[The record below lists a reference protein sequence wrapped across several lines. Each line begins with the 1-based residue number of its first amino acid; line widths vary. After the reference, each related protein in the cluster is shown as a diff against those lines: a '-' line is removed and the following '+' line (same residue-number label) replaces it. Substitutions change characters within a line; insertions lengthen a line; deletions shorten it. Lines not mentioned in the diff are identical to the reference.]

1 MLEGPTR
8 LKSEFLGSVSHELRT
23 PMNAIIG
30 YTKLMLDGL
39 DGEMT
44 AQQQTDL
51 FRVAQAADNLLGLIN
66 GLLDLAKIEAGKM
79 ELNVEEVN
87 ITEVTDEALELVR
100 PHADEKG
107 LQVRA
112 LIPTGL
118 PNVWGDRARRAH
130 RGDAL
135 MARVLVVEDDANNLD
150 VASRIIRASGHEA
163 LVAVDGVAGL
173 DLARV
178 ERPDAILVDLLL
190 PRMDGWSLTRS
201 LRTEPWA
208 ASIPIIAVSALALPS
223 DRARAIEAGG
233 DDFVSQP
240 FAPAELRAILLR
252 YFPGGAAH
260 VPLARDGA
268 PAIARGPV
276 PITLGRV
283 LIVDDEIANV
293 ELLARRLEAIGCQTQ
308 VASSGERAI
317 ALARSE
323 QPDLILLDVMMPGI
337 DGWQTCRRLK
347 SQPETADIPVIFVTA
362 KDRYE
367 DLSKG
372 FEVGGIDY
380 LTKPFEPIE
389 LAARVRSAIFTK
401 RLQDEL
407 RKTAADLKRMEQSRK
422 ELIGML
428 GHDIRNLANSV
439 VAFMQLVRMGQL
451 KPGRQ
456 EFDEL
461 LRLSESNISELLRMV
476 NALLDVYKMEEG
488 KLEAMPQVIAL
499 SALAERSI
507 AQVVPEALAKGIEL
521 ESSLPG
527 NVAVFVDDGL
537 IVRVLTNLLANAV
550 KHTPTGGKVW
560 IESVRDQ
567 SLERSIIVRVHDTGP
582 GIAAD
587 DAPHI
592 FDRFYQGAGRSR
604 GGTGLGLAF
613 CN

>member
-1 MLEGPTR
+1 
-8 LKSEFLGSVSHELRT
+8 
-23 PMNAIIG
+23 
-30 YTKLMLDGL
+30 
-39 DGEMT
+39 
-44 AQQQTDL
+44 
-51 FRVAQAADNLLGLIN
+51 
-66 GLLDLAKIEAGKM
+66 
-79 ELNVEEVN
+79 
-87 ITEVTDEALELVR
+87 
-100 PHADEKG
+100 
-107 LQVRA
+107 
-112 LIPTGL
+112 
-118 PNVWGDRARRAH
+118 
-130 RGDAL
+130 

-163 LVAVDGVAGL
+163 LVAADGVAGL

-178 ERPDAILVDLLL
+178 ERPDAVLVDLLL

-223 DRARAIEAGG
+223 DRARAIEAGC
-233 DDFVSQP
+233 DDFVSKP

-260 VPLARDGA
+260 VPIPRDGA
-268 PAIARGPV
+268 TPARAPA
-276 PITLGRV
+276 PLALGRV

-372 FEVGGIDY
+372 FEVGGVDY

-451 KPGRQ
+451 EPGRK

-488 KLEAMPQVIAL
+488 KLEAMPQAIAL
-499 SALAERSI
+499 SALAERSL
-507 AQVVPEALAKGIEL
+507 AQVAPEAIAKGIQL
-521 ESSLPG
+521 ESDLPG
-527 NVAVFVDDGL
+527 DVKVFVDDGL

-550 KHTPTGGKVW
+550 KHTPSGGKVR
-560 IESVRDQ
+560 IESARDRT
-567 SLERSIIVRVHDTGP
+567 LERSIVVRVHDTGP
-582 GIAAD
+582 GIAAE
-587 DAPHI
+587 DAPRI

-604 GGTGLGLAF
+604 GGSGLGLAF
-613 CN
+613 CKLAVELHGGTISVVNPGETGAIVQFTLPSADHTADK

>member
-1 MLEGPTR
+1 
-8 LKSEFLGSVSHELRT
+8 
-23 PMNAIIG
+23 
-30 YTKLMLDGL
+30 
-39 DGEMT
+39 
-44 AQQQTDL
+44 
-51 FRVAQAADNLLGLIN
+51 
-66 GLLDLAKIEAGKM
+66 
-79 ELNVEEVN
+79 
-87 ITEVTDEALELVR
+87 
-100 PHADEKG
+100 
-107 LQVRA
+107 
-112 LIPTGL
+112 
-118 PNVWGDRARRAH
+118 
-130 RGDAL
+130 

-163 LVAVDGVAGL
+163 LVAADGVAGL

-223 DRARAIEAGG
+223 DRARAIEAGC
-233 DDFVSQP
+233 DDFVSKP

-260 VPLARDGA
+260 IPVVRDGA
-268 PAIARGPV
+268 APTRGPAA
-276 PITLGRV
+276 ITLGRV

-372 FEVGGIDY
+372 FEVGGVDY

-451 KPGRQ
+451 EPGRQ

-488 KLEAMPQVIAL
+488 KLEAMPQAIGL
-499 SALAERSI
+499 QALAERSM
-507 AQVVPEALAKGIEL
+507 AQVAPEALAKGIQV
-521 ESSLPG
+521 ESDLPRDV
-527 NVAVFVDDGL
+527 NVFVDDGL

-550 KHTPTGGKVW
+550 KHTPSGGKVR
-560 IESVRDQ
+560 IESARDRK
-567 SLERSIIVRVHDTGP
+567 LERSIVVRVRDTGP
-582 GIAAD
+582 GIPAE
-587 DAPHI
+587 DAPRI

-604 GGTGLGLAF
+604 GGSGLGLAF
-613 CN
+613 CKLAVELHGGSINVANPGETGAIVQFTLPAADAAAAQ

>member
-1 MLEGPTR
+1 
-8 LKSEFLGSVSHELRT
+8 
-23 PMNAIIG
+23 
-30 YTKLMLDGL
+30 
-39 DGEMT
+39 
-44 AQQQTDL
+44 
-51 FRVAQAADNLLGLIN
+51 
-66 GLLDLAKIEAGKM
+66 
-79 ELNVEEVN
+79 
-87 ITEVTDEALELVR
+87 
-100 PHADEKG
+100 
-107 LQVRA
+107 
-112 LIPTGL
+112 
-118 PNVWGDRARRAH
+118 
-130 RGDAL
+130 

-150 VASRIIRASGHEA
+150 VASRIIRAAGHEA
-163 LVAVDGVAGL
+163 LVAADGVAGL

-223 DRARAIEAGG
+223 DRARAIEAGC
-233 DDFVSQP
+233 DDFVSKP

-260 VPLARDGA
+260 VPLARDGG
-268 PAIARGPV
+268 PPPRGPV
-276 PITLGRV
+276 PVTLGRV
-283 LIVDDEIANV
+283 LIVDDEVANV

-372 FEVGGIDY
+372 FEVGGVDY

-407 RKTAADLKRMEQSRK
+407 RRTAGDLKRMEQSRK

-451 KPGRQ
+451 QPGRQ

-488 KLEAMPQVIAL
+488 KLEAMPQAIAL
-499 SALAERSI
+499 SALAERSV
-507 AQVVPEALAKGIEL
+507 AQVVPEALAKGIRV
-521 ESSLPG
+521 ESALPPDV
-527 NVAVFVDDGL
+527 NVFVDDGL

-550 KHTPTGGKVW
+550 KHTPTGGKVT
-560 IESVRDQ
+560 IESARDRNLEQ
-567 SLERSIIVRVHDTGP
+567 SIVVRVHDTGP
-582 GIAAD
+582 GINAV

-613 CN
+613 CKLAVELHGGSIKVVNPGESGAIIQFTLPAADREAAAK

>member
-1 MLEGPTR
+1 
-8 LKSEFLGSVSHELRT
+8 
-23 PMNAIIG
+23 
-30 YTKLMLDGL
+30 
-39 DGEMT
+39 
-44 AQQQTDL
+44 
-51 FRVAQAADNLLGLIN
+51 
-66 GLLDLAKIEAGKM
+66 
-79 ELNVEEVN
+79 
-87 ITEVTDEALELVR
+87 
-100 PHADEKG
+100 
-107 LQVRA
+107 
-112 LIPTGL
+112 
-118 PNVWGDRARRAH
+118 
-130 RGDAL
+130 

-150 VASRIIRASGHEA
+150 VAQRIIRASGHEA
-163 LVAVDGVAGL
+163 LVAADGVAGL

-223 DRARAIEAGG
+223 DRARAIEAGC
-233 DDFVSQP
+233 DDFVSKP

-252 YFPGGAAH
+252 YFPGGPAA
-260 VPLARDGA
+260 VPVVIRDGA
-268 PAIARGPV
+268 TPARGQPAT
-276 PITLGRV
+276 PLGRV

-293 ELLARRLEAIGCQTQ
+293 ELLARRLEAISCQTQ

-317 ALARSE
+317 ALARTE

-347 SQPETADIPVIFVTA
+347 AQPETADIPVIFVTA
-362 KDRYE
+362 RDRSE
-367 DLSKG
+367 DVSKG
-372 FEVGGIDY
+372 FEVGGVDY
-380 LTKPFEPIE
+380 IAKPFEPVE

-407 RKTAADLKRMEQSRK
+407 RRTNADLQRMEQSRK

-451 KPGRQ
+451 EPGRA

-488 KLEAMPQVIAL
+488 KLEAMPQVVSL
-499 SALAERSI
+499 SALADRSI
-507 AQVVPEALAKGIEL
+507 AQVVPEALAKGIEVA
-521 ESSLPG
+521 SALPPS
-527 NVAVFVDDGL
+527 VAVFVDDGL

-550 KHTPTGGKVW
+550 KYTPNGGRVS
-560 IESVRDQ
+560 IESAPDE
-567 SLERSIIVRVHDTGP
+567 SLEHSIVVRVHDTGP
-582 GIAAD
+582 GVPAE
-587 DAPHI
+587 DAPYI

-613 CN
+613 CKLAVELHGGTIAVLNPGETGAIVQFTLPAADRAAATV

>member
-1 MLEGPTR
+1 
-8 LKSEFLGSVSHELRT
+8 
-23 PMNAIIG
+23 
-30 YTKLMLDGL
+30 
-39 DGEMT
+39 
-44 AQQQTDL
+44 
-51 FRVAQAADNLLGLIN
+51 
-66 GLLDLAKIEAGKM
+66 
-79 ELNVEEVN
+79 
-87 ITEVTDEALELVR
+87 
-100 PHADEKG
+100 
-107 LQVRA
+107 
-112 LIPTGL
+112 
-118 PNVWGDRARRAH
+118 
-130 RGDAL
+130 

-163 LVAVDGVAGL
+163 LVAADGVAGL

-178 ERPDAILVDLLL
+178 ERPDAVLVDLLL

-223 DRARAIEAGG
+223 DRARAIEAGC
-233 DDFVSQP
+233 DDFVSKP

-252 YFPGGAAH
+252 YFPGGAAPAP
-260 VPLARDGA
+260 VIRDGA
-268 PAIARGPV
+268 PMARQPT
-276 PITLGRV
+276 PPQLGRV

-317 ALARSE
+317 ALAKTE
-323 QPDLILLDVMMPGI
+323 QPDLILLDVMMPGL

-347 SQPETADIPVIFVTA
+347 SMAETADIPVIFVTA
-362 KDRYE
+362 KDSYA

-372 FEVGGIDY
+372 FEVGGVDY
-380 LTKPFEPIE
+380 IAKPFEPIE
-389 LAARVRSAIFTK
+389 LAARVRGAIFTK
-401 RLQDEL
+401 QLQDQL
-407 RKTAADLKRMEQSRK
+407 RKTASDLKRMEQSRK

-451 KPGRQ
+451 EPGRR

-488 KLEAMPQVIAL
+488 KLEAMPQSVAL
-499 SALAERSI
+499 STLAERSLAQI
-507 AQVVPEALAKGIEL
+507 APEALAKGVQL
-521 ESSLPG
+521 ETDLP
-527 NVAVFVDDGL
+527 ADTSVFVDDGL

-550 KHTPTGGKVW
+550 KHTPNGGTVRV
-560 IESVRDQ
+560 ESVRDK
-567 SLERSIIVRVHDTGP
+567 SLEHSIIVRVQDTGP
-582 GIAAD
+582 GISVE

-613 CN
+613 CKLAVELHGGSITVVNPGQPGAVVQFTLPAADRGLNGQ

>member
-1 MLEGPTR
+1 
-8 LKSEFLGSVSHELRT
+8 
-23 PMNAIIG
+23 
-30 YTKLMLDGL
+30 
-39 DGEMT
+39 
-44 AQQQTDL
+44 
-51 FRVAQAADNLLGLIN
+51 
-66 GLLDLAKIEAGKM
+66 
-79 ELNVEEVN
+79 
-87 ITEVTDEALELVR
+87 
-100 PHADEKG
+100 
-107 LQVRA
+107 
-112 LIPTGL
+112 
-118 PNVWGDRARRAH
+118 
-130 RGDAL
+130 

-150 VASRIIRASGHEA
+150 VASRIIRAAGHEA
-163 LVAVDGVAGL
+163 LVATDGVAGL

-223 DRARAIEAGG
+223 DRARAIEAGC
-233 DDFVSQP
+233 DDFVSKP

-260 VPLARDGA
+260 VPLARDGG
-268 PAIARGPV
+268 PPPRGPV
-276 PITLGRV
+276 PVTLGRV
-283 LIVDDEIANV
+283 LIVDDEVANV

-372 FEVGGIDY
+372 FEVGGVDY

-407 RKTAADLKRMEQSRK
+407 RRTAGDLKRMEQSRK

-451 KPGRQ
+451 QPGRQ

-488 KLEAMPQVIAL
+488 KLEAMPQAIAL
-499 SALAERSI
+499 SALAERSV
-507 AQVVPEALAKGIEL
+507 AQVVPEALAKGIRV
-521 ESSLPG
+521 ESALPPDV
-527 NVAVFVDDGL
+527 NVFVDDGL

-550 KHTPTGGKVW
+550 KHTPTGGKVT
-560 IESVRDQ
+560 IESARDRNLEQ
-567 SLERSIIVRVHDTGP
+567 SIVVRVHDTGP
-582 GIAAD
+582 GINAV

-613 CN
+613 CKLAVELHGGSIKVVNPGESGAIIQFTLPAADREAAAK

>member
-1 MLEGPTR
+1 
-8 LKSEFLGSVSHELRT
+8 
-23 PMNAIIG
+23 
-30 YTKLMLDGL
+30 
-39 DGEMT
+39 
-44 AQQQTDL
+44 
-51 FRVAQAADNLLGLIN
+51 
-66 GLLDLAKIEAGKM
+66 
-79 ELNVEEVN
+79 
-87 ITEVTDEALELVR
+87 
-100 PHADEKG
+100 
-107 LQVRA
+107 
-112 LIPTGL
+112 
-118 PNVWGDRARRAH
+118 
-130 RGDAL
+130 

-163 LVAVDGVAGL
+163 LVAADGVAGL

-201 LRTEPWA
+201 LRSEPWA

-223 DRARAIEAGG
+223 DRARAIEAGC
-233 DDFVSQP
+233 DDFVSKP

-268 PAIARGPV
+268 TPVRMPV

-451 KPGRQ
+451 EPGRQ

-488 KLEAMPQVIAL
+488 KLEAMPQAV
-499 SALAERSI
+499 ALAALGDRSI
-507 AQVVPEALAKGIEL
+507 AQVMPEAIAKGIQL
-521 ESSLPG
+521 ESALPSD
-527 NVAVFVDDGL
+527 VSVFVDDGL

-550 KHTPTGGKVW
+550 KHTPSGGKVRVD
-560 IESVRDQ
+560 SARDRT
-567 SLERSIIVRVHDTGP
+567 LERSIVIRVHDTGP
-582 GIAAD
+582 GIPAD
-587 DAPHI
+587 DAPRI

-604 GGTGLGLAF
+604 GGSGLGLAF
-613 CN
+613 CKLAVELHGGTINVVNPGESGAIVQFTLPAADQPAASQ

>member
-1 MLEGPTR
+1 
-8 LKSEFLGSVSHELRT
+8 
-23 PMNAIIG
+23 
-30 YTKLMLDGL
+30 
-39 DGEMT
+39 
-44 AQQQTDL
+44 
-51 FRVAQAADNLLGLIN
+51 
-66 GLLDLAKIEAGKM
+66 
-79 ELNVEEVN
+79 
-87 ITEVTDEALELVR
+87 
-100 PHADEKG
+100 
-107 LQVRA
+107 
-112 LIPTGL
+112 
-118 PNVWGDRARRAH
+118 
-130 RGDAL
+130 
-135 MARVLVVEDDANNLD
+135 
-150 VASRIIRASGHEA
+150 
-163 LVAVDGVAGL
+163 
-173 DLARV
+173 
-178 ERPDAILVDLLL
+178 
-190 PRMDGWSLTRS
+190 MDGWSLTRS

-223 DRARAIEAGG
+223 DRARAIEAGC
-233 DDFVSQP
+233 DDFVSKP

-260 VPLARDGA
+260 VPLTRNGA
-268 PAIARGPV
+268 PATVRGPV

-283 LIVDDEIANV
+283 LIVDDEVANV

-317 ALARSE
+317 ALAKSE

-362 KDRYE
+362 RDRSE
-367 DLSKG
+367 DVSKG

-380 LTKPFEPIE
+380 IAKPFEPVE

-401 RLQDEL
+401 KLQDEL
-407 RKTAADLKRMEQSRK
+407 RKTAADLQRMEQSRK

-451 KPGRQ
+451 EPGRR

-488 KLEAMPQVIAL
+488 KLEAMPQVISL
-499 SALAERSI
+499 TALAERSL
-507 AQVVPEALAKGIEL
+507 AQVAPEALAKGIEL
-521 ESSLPG
+521 DTTLP
-527 NVAVFVDDGL
+527 ADASVFVDDAL

-550 KHTPTGGKVW
+550 KHTPSRGKVR
-560 IESVRDQ
+560 IESAPDE
-567 SLERSIIVRVHDTGP
+567 SLERSVVVRVVDTGP
-582 GIAAD
+582 GISEN

-613 CN
+613 CKLAVELHGGTISVANPGKPGAVVQFTLPAAQRTPAKA

>member
-1 MLEGPTR
+1 
-8 LKSEFLGSVSHELRT
+8 
-23 PMNAIIG
+23 
-30 YTKLMLDGL
+30 
-39 DGEMT
+39 
-44 AQQQTDL
+44 
-51 FRVAQAADNLLGLIN
+51 
-66 GLLDLAKIEAGKM
+66 
-79 ELNVEEVN
+79 
-87 ITEVTDEALELVR
+87 
-100 PHADEKG
+100 
-107 LQVRA
+107 
-112 LIPTGL
+112 
-118 PNVWGDRARRAH
+118 
-130 RGDAL
+130 

-150 VASRIIRASGHEA
+150 VAQRIIRASGHEA
-163 LVAVDGVAGL
+163 LAATDGVAGL
-173 DLARV
+173 ELARIAH
-178 ERPDAILVDLLL
+178 PDAVLVDLLL

-201 LRTEPWA
+201 LRSESWA
-208 ASIPIIAVSALALPS
+208 SRIPIIAVSALSLPS
-223 DRARAIEAGG
+223 ERARSIEAGC
-233 DDFVSQP
+233 DDFVSKP

-252 YFPGGAAH
+252 YFPGGAAQ
-260 VPLARDGA
+260 PPATRDGTA
-268 PAIARGPV
+268 PTKTPSVA
-276 PITLGRV
+276 LGRV
-283 LIVDDEIANV
+283 LIVDDEVANV

-308 VASSGERAI
+308 MASSGEVALT
-317 ALARSE
+317 LARTE

-337 DGWQTCRRLK
+337 DGWETCRRLK
-347 SQPETADIPVIFVTA
+347 SQAETAGIPVIFVTA
-362 KDRYE
+362 RDRSE
-367 DLSKG
+367 DVSKG

-380 LTKPFEPIE
+380 ITKPIEPME

-407 RKTAADLKRMEQSRK
+407 RRTNVDLHRLEQSRK

-451 KPGRQ
+451 EPGRR

-550 KHTPTGGKVW
+550 KHTPSGGKVS
-560 IESVRDQ
+560 IESVRD
-567 SLERSIIVRVHDTGP
+567 SALEGSIVIRVRDTGP
-582 GIAAD
+582 GINAD

-613 CN
+613 CKLAVELHGGSIRVVNPGESGAIVQFTLPAADRAAAAA